1 MVTATFRFD
10 AALDVFLPRERRG
23 HAFSTPCAR
32 AATVKHM
39 IEALG
44 VPHTEV
50 GKVLVNGLPAPL
62 ERLLEDGD
70 DVAVPAVRPAL
81 LAPGDARFVADA
93 HLGGLARLLRM
104 AGFDTLYD
112 NGIDDDEV
120 EAFAEIGGRIALTRD
135 RELLKRRGVLRGCYV
150 RALKPERQLSEV
162 ATRFALRTAMR
173 PFTLCLSCNVPLRQR
188 AKAEVLDRLPPSVR
202 ATHDLFLG
210 CPRCGGV
217 FWQGSH
223 WRRMR
228 ALLDGVASEANGRA
242 PAGE

>member
-1 MVTATFRFD
+1 MASATFRFD
-10 AALDVFLPRERRG
+10 TALDFFLPRERRG
-23 HAFSTPCAR
+23 HAFATLCAR

-50 GKVLVNGLPAPL
+50 GEVLVNGEPAPFDL
-62 ERLLEDGD
+62 LLEDGD
-70 DVAVPAVRPAL
+70 DVCVPPVRPAV
-81 LAPGDARFVADA
+81 LAPGEARFVADA

-112 NGIDDDEV
+112 NEIDDDEV
-120 EAFAEIGGRIALTRD
+120 EAFAGTGGRIALTRD

-150 RALKPERQLSEV
+150 RSTRPEQQLREV
-162 ATRFALRTAMR
+162 FARFGLAPAMR
-173 PFTLCLSCNVPLRQR
+173 PFSLCLACNVPLRPR

-202 ATHDLFLG
+202 AAHDTFLG

-223 WRRMR
+223 WQRMR
-228 ALLDGVASEANGRA
+228 ALLDSVR
-242 PAGE
+242 